1 MIQQKL
7 QSRYKN
13 NSFLSLQVLSNQRIS
28 LYHIN
33 FLSLAYDV
41 KLRNMFM
48 FSRAEADY
56 RKAQAFSGNGN
67 EISVSIRSKS
77 IPEKQHPH
85 IEKKK

>member
-1 MIQQKL
+1 
-7 QSRYKN
+7 
-13 NSFLSLQVLSNQRIS
+13 
-28 LYHIN
+28 
-33 FLSLAYDV
+33 
-41 KLRNMFM
+41 M